1 MKNILA
7 IFFFYV
13 LITLCI
19 LAFLSVQGGDRHI
32 QNPNITFRIIDTAEN
47 TFGYTIFLDDKKLSH
62 QSTASLI
69 DAGFK
74 SREEAEKIALSVIG
88 KLKRGASSG
97 DLKRSVD
104 SAMLPR

>member
-19 LAFLSVQGGDRHI
+19 LAFLSVQGGDRNI
-32 QNPNITFRIIDTAEN
+32 QNPNITFRVIDTAEN
-47 TFGYTIFLDDKKLSH
+47 TFGYAVFLDNKELIH
-62 QSTASLI
+62 QSSASVI

-74 SREEAEKIALSVIG
+74 SREEAEKIALSVVD
-88 KLKRGASSG
+88 KLKMET
-97 DLKRSVD
+97 RSVD
-104 SAMLPR
+104 QKEKYSFK